1 MTGGDCMR
9 HEQRYPFTHLF
20 GFAGLTVDET
30 VHSIAGWLR
39 DFQMPYLMPHVWHAM
54 LALAFAVGGVIGC
67 AIAVWMLAVR
77 GLI

>member
-1 MTGGDCMR
+1 MR
-9 HEQRYPFTHLF
+9 HENRYFFAHLF

-30 VHSIAGWLR
+30 VHSVAGWLHG
-39 DFQMPYLMPHVWHAM
+39 FQMPYLMPHVWRAM